1 MLTRTRT
8 RSVLFF
14 FLLGMEATTT
24 RTRAEALTTMTA
36 RAVPRIRLP
45 REVGSE
51 YGIMDYGST
60 EAGMVVKVG

>member
-1 MLTRTRT
+1 
-8 RSVLFF
+8 
-14 FLLGMEATTT
+14 MEATTT